1 MEKQVNKIKAWQR
14 ECNNFEKWFKRLGGD
29 ISNTSQMNNA
39 FTRIEPKG
47 VEVSP
52 IYKFFA

>member
-1 MEKQVNKIKAWQR
+1 MEKQVNKIKSWQR

-29 ISNTSQMNNA
+29 VSNTSQMNNA